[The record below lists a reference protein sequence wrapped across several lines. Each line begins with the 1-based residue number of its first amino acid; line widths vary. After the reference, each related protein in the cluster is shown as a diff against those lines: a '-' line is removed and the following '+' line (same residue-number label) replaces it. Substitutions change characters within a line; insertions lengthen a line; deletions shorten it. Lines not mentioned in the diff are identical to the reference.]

1 MDAGQTK
8 LYALMAVVGLL
19 MAALVVTGR
28 RRRGTFALSALV
40 TFIGQPSSALQRL
53 RQVTPARWRALG
65 VNSALVTASLAAVYA
80 PLGNAAYMLSHGPH
94 PAPAQGAPGP
104 LPVGPGLAMGF
115 LALMVWASLAQGSRQ
130 SRPISRWAVVAV
142 GFAAALTTIDIGWHM
157 AARIAA

>member
-40 TFIGQPSSALQRL
+40 TFIGRPSSAVGRL
-53 RQVTPARWRALG
+53 RQMTPARWRALG
-65 VNSALVTASLAAVYA
+65 VNSALVTVSLAAVYA

-94 PAPAQGAPGP
+94 PAPVQGAAGP

-115 LALMVWASLAQGSRQ
+115 LALVVWVSFAQRSWQ
-130 SRPISRWAVVAV
+130 ARPISRWAVVALC
-142 GFAAALTTIDIGWHM
+142 FAAALTAVDISWHV